1 MTLTRK
7 LQRMKECQL
16 NQHLFVRF
24 MSGRSLTS
32 TWKSNPSTP
41 ATLNQE
47 KLFSQNSYSHLYL
60 SPFRR
65 LHLFSWNNRFIF
77 SYIPSSWQIIFARA
91 LLIRPYPGSVC
102 FVWHFWDSVIL
113 NLSTAWCLLETS
125 LERKIWHAVKANRRV
140 TQLCCLLA
148 CLCHILDCLSVGV
161 KKFTDSNR
169 FDWCCHKNRDTVTET
184 DSVPLFCSQR

>member
-32 TWKSNPSTP
+32 TWKSNLSTS

-47 KLFSQNSYSHLYL
+47 ELFSQNSYSHLYL

-65 LHLFSWNNRFIF
+65 LHLFGWDNKFIF

-102 FVWHFWDSVIL
+102 FVWHFWDFVIL
-113 NLSTAWCLLETS
+113 NLSTAWCLLET
-125 LERKIWHAVKANRRV
+125 
-140 TQLCCLLA
+140 LLSA
-148 CLCHILDCLSVGV
+148 CWEKDL
-161 KKFTDSNR
+161 T
-169 FDWCCHKNRDTVTET
+169 
-184 DSVPLFCSQR
+184 CSQSKQTGDAALLSSHLFVSHFRLPERRRQKIHWFESIWLVLSQKQGHCNRNR